1 MPAVHSAHV
10 HLHVTADE
18 AAPVTVAAHD
28 FHNGGRVPTGDLLL
42 VMQER
47 LGLGVT
53 LSGTPEDLVAYLE
66 AGIAAIRAAKR
77 RLAPVA

>member
-10 HLHVTADE
+10 HLHVTAAE
-18 AAPVTVAAHD
+18 PAPVTVAAHD

-42 VMQER
+42 VMHER

-66 AGIAAIRAAKR
+66 ASITAIGAAKR
-77 RLAPVA
+77 HLAPVA

>member
-18 AAPVTVAAHD
+18 PVPVTAVAHD

-42 VMQER
+42 VMHER

-53 LSGTPEDLVAYLE
+53 LSGTPDDLVAYLE
-66 AGIAAIRAAKR
+66 SAVAAVRAAER
-77 RLAPVA
+77 PLAPVA

>member
-18 AAPVTVAAHD
+18 PAPVTVVAHD
-28 FHNGGRVPTGDLLL
+28 FHNGGRLPTGDLLL

-53 LSGTPEDLVAYLE
+53 LSGTPDDLVAYLE
-66 AGIAAIRAAKR
+66 SSIASVRAAATP
-77 RLAPVA
+77 LAPVA

>member
-10 HLHVTADE
+10 HLRITADE
-18 AAPVTVAAHD
+18 RAPVTVAAHD

-42 VMQER
+42 VMHER

-53 LSGTPEDLVAYLE
+53 LSGRPDDLVAYLE
-66 AGIAAIRAAKR
+66 SSIAAIRAAAKP
-77 RLAPVA
+77 LAPVA